1 MSPSLITEESLT
13 KWGEGVANC
22 CFCYVKEYHV
32 EESWFVKG
40 YRAEGFGGVRDI
52 LDRPRWG
59 GQCPFVPDWEDVL
72 FAQLMFVFFFSGG
85 GGL

>member
-59 GQCPFVPDWEDVL
+59 G
-72 FAQLMFVFFFSGG
+72 GG
-85 GGL
+85 GNVRLYQIGKMFYLHS